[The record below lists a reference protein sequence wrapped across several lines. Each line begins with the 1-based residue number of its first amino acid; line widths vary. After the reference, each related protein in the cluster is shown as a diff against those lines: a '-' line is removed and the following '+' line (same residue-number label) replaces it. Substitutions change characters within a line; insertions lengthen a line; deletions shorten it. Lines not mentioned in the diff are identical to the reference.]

1 MFTAKGGKM
10 KALSVEQSILD
21 GEKEIK
27 ELFKYVKT
35 NAEGIKAYEC
45 DLFEFKRILAN
56 KNV

>member
-1 MFTAKGGKM
+1 MFTAKGDKM

-35 NAEGIKAYEC
+35 NAE
-45 DLFEFKRILAN
+45 
-56 KNV
+56 